1 MTNHS
6 RSRILPVT
14 LCLYLRRSIL
24 KYSSSERRVC
34 YVLHNKCVDYVY
46 DNSYRDFQPS
56 PSVHLS
62 MSACN

>member
-24 KYSSSERRVC
+24 KHSSSERRV
-34 YVLHNKCVDYVY
+34 LL
-46 DNSYRDFQPS
+46 R
-56 PSVHLS
+56 L
-62 MSACN
+62 M